1 MSLTH
6 LDGAGRARMVDVG
19 PKPVTERRAIA
30 EGRVL
35 MSPEAFAMVQSARA
49 AKGDVRAVA
58 ELAGVMG
65 AKRTSDL
72 IPLCHLVPLDRIA
85 VTVEL
90 IDAWPGVRVEAVAA
104 ATAKTGIE
112 MEALVA
118 VSVACLTV
126 YDMVKAVDRGMR
138 IEGIRVLEK
147 SGGQSGLWLAPDR
160 QDPNAKEDA

>member
-1 MSLTH
+1 
-6 LDGAGRARMVDVG
+6 MVDVG
-19 PKPVTERRAIA
+19 GKPVTARRAVA

-35 MSPEAFAMVQSARA
+35 MSADAFALIATATA
-49 AKGDVRAVA
+49 AKGDVIAVA

-72 IPLCHLVPLDRIA
+72 IPLCHPVSLDRIG
-85 VTVEL
+85 VTLDLHDE
-90 IDAWPGVRVEAVAA
+90 WPGVRVVAEAA

-138 IEGIRVLEK
+138 IEGIRLLEK
-147 SGGQSGLWLAPDR
+147 SGGQRGDWLATDR
-160 QDPNAKEDA
+160 MDPNAKEAR

>member
-6 LDGAGRARMVDVG
+6 LDTAGRARMVDVG
-19 PKPVTERRAIA
+19 AKAVTARRAVA
-30 EGRVL
+30 EGRVM
-35 MSPEAFAMVQSARA
+35 MSAEAFAVVQSVSA
-49 AKGDVRAVA
+49 AKGDVVAVA

-72 IPLCHLVPLDRIA
+72 IPLCHPVPLDRVS

-90 IDAWPGVRVEAVAA
+90 NDSWPGVRVVAEAT

-138 IEGIRVLEK
+138 IEGIRLLEK
-147 SGGQSGLWLAPDR
+147 SGGQRGDWLAPDR
-160 QDPNAKEDA
+160 QDPNATEVR

>member
-6 LDGAGRARMVDVG
+6 LDGDGRARMVDVG
-19 PKPVTERRAIA
+19 SKPVTARRAIA

-35 MSPEAFAMVQSARA
+35 MSQEALAMVRSASA
-49 AKGDVRAVA
+49 AKGDVIAVA
-58 ELAGVMG
+58 ELAGVMA

-72 IPLCHLVPLDRIA
+72 IPLCHPVPLDRIA
-85 VTVEL
+85 VTLEL
-90 IDAWPGVRVEAVAA
+90 IDAWPGVRVEAAA
-104 ATAKTGIE
+104 TATAKTGIE

-138 IEGIRVLEK
+138 IEGIRLLEK
-147 SGGQSGLWLAPDR
+147 SGGQSGAWLAPDR
-160 QDPNAKEDA
+160 QDPNTKEVG

>member
-6 LDGAGRARMVDVG
+6 LDAAGRARMVDVG
-19 PKPVTERRAIA
+19 AKPVTARRAMA
-30 EGRVL
+30 EGRVV
-35 MSPEAFAMVQSARA
+35 MSAEAFAMVESASS
-49 AKGDVRAVA
+49 AKGDVVAIA

-72 IPLCHLVPLDRIA
+72 IPLCHPVPLDQIV
-85 VTVEL
+85 VTLEL
-90 IDAWPGVRVEAVAA
+90 HDEWPGIRVVAEAA

-138 IEGIRVLEK
+138 IEGIRLLKK
-147 SGGQSGLWLAPDR
+147 SGGQRGDWLAPDR
-160 QDPNAKEDA
+160 QHPNATEVG

>member
-6 LDGAGRARMVDVG
+6 LDAAGRARMVDVG
-19 PKPVTERRAIA
+19 PKPVTARRAVA
-30 EGRVL
+30 EGRVV
-35 MSPEAFAMVQSARA
+35 MSADAFALVQSASA
-49 AKGDVRAVA
+49 EKGDVIAVA

-72 IPLCHLVPLDRIA
+72 IPLCHPVPLDRIG
-85 VTVEL
+85 VTLEL
-90 IDAWPGVRVEAVAA
+90 HDEWPGVRVVAEAA

-138 IEGIRVLEK
+138 IEGIRLLEK
-147 SGGQSGLWLAPDR
+147 SGGQRGDWLATDWL
-160 QDPNAKEDA
+160 DPNATEAR

>member
-1 MSLTH
+1 MSA
-6 LDGAGRARMVDVG
+6 D
-19 PKPVTERRAIA
+19 
-30 EGRVL
+30 
-35 MSPEAFAMVQSARA
+35 AFAKVASASA
-49 AKGDVRAVA
+49 EKGDVIAVA

-72 IPLCHLVPLDRIA
+72 IPLCHPVALDRIG
-85 VTVEL
+85 VTLEL
-90 IDAWPGVRVEAVAA
+90 HDEWPGVRVVAEAA

-138 IEGIRVLEK
+138 IEGIRLLEK
-147 SGGQSGLWLAPDR
+147 SGGQRGDWLATDR
-160 QDPNAKEDA
+160 KDPNAKEAR

>member
-6 LDGAGRARMVDVG
+6 LDDAGRARMVDVG
-19 PKPVTERRAIA
+19 GKPVTARQAMA
-30 EGRVL
+30 EGRVI
-35 MSPEAFAMVQSARA
+35 MSETAFAMVRDASL
-49 AKGDVRAVA
+49 AKGDVIAVA

-72 IPLCHLVPLDRIA
+72 IPLCHPVPLDLVG

-90 IDAWPGVRVEAVAA
+90 EASWPGVRIVAQAA
-104 ATAKTGIE
+104 ATARTGIE

-138 IEGIRVLEK
+138 IEGIRLLEK
-147 SGGQSGLWLAPDR
+147 SGGKSGPWLVSDR
-160 QDPNAKEDA
+160 QDPNTLENA

>member
-19 PKPVTERRAIA
+19 EKPVTARRAVA
-30 EGRVL
+30 EGRVV
-35 MSPEAFAMVQSARA
+35 MSDEAFAMVRNASVE
-49 AKGDVRAVA
+49 KGDVIAVA

-65 AKRTSDL
+65 AKRTSEL
-72 IPLCHLVPLDRIA
+72 IPLCHPVPLDRIA

-90 IDAWPGVRVEAVAA
+90 HDAWPGVRVVAEAA

-138 IEGIRVLEK
+138 IEGIRLLEK
-147 SGGQSGLWLAPDR
+147 SGGQRGDWLATDQ
-160 QDPNAKEDA
+160 QDSNAMEAP

>member
-6 LDGAGRARMVDVG
+6 LDDAGRARMVDVG
-19 PKPVTERRAIA
+19 AKPVTAREAVA

-35 MSPEAFAMVQSARA
+35 MTAEAFAMVQSARS
-49 AKGDVRAVA
+49 AKGDVIAVA
-58 ELAGVMG
+58 ELAGVMA

-72 IPLCHLVPLDRIA
+72 IPLCHPVPLDRIA

-90 IDAWPGVRVEAVAA
+90 NEGWPGVRVVATA
-104 ATAKTGIE
+104 TATAKTGIE

-138 IEGIRVLEK
+138 IEGIHLLKK
-147 SGGQSGLWLAPDR
+147 SGGQRGDWLAPDR
-160 QDPNAKEDA
+160 QHPNAKEV